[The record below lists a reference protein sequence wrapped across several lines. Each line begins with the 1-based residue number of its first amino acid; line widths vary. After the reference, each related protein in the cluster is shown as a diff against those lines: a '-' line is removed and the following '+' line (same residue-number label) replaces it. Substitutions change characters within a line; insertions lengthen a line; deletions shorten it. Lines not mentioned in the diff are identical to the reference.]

1 MKIIQNCIFLFLSF
15 FIITSSVIEVAAE
28 NPNVDIDRKRNK
40 IIGFMLSK
48 QLPSLHFSEKVIDDE
63 QARAAFQLYI
73 KQLDYQ
79 KRFLLQED
87 VDQLG
92 AFADYIDDNIKEG
105 RVSLPDAGYDILSEK
120 IMVVEKMVGE
130 MLGDNTLSH
139 DADLTVGV
147 FHVTSDES
155 YETDPEKLKYAKN
168 LGDLQERW
176 RKVLQA
182 QVISQF
188 LDLEEDQKEE
198 KDKEKKKSEDEL
210 WQEAVAKVAKRNKNF
225 FHRLHQ
231 ETLQDHYDR
240 FFNAVTRAFG
250 PHTNYIPPASKED
263 FDINMRGSLEGIGAL
278 LREEDGFIKVVRII
292 PGSASARQGQLKA
305 EDIIL
310 QVAQEGEEP
319 VDITDM
325 RLRDAV
331 RLIRGPKGEEVKL
344 TVRKVDGIKE
354 VIPIIRDVVQI
365 EETFVKS
372 AVIENEEGR
381 KTGYILIPSFYRDFE
396 GTRNGAHGRNS
407 TEDTRKEIIE
417 LKKKNVDGLVLDLRD
432 NGGGALIDAV
442 DIAGLFI
449 ESGPVVQVKN
459 SFGDKRILSDKDET
473 ILYDG
478 PLVVLVNKFSAS
490 ASEIV
495 AAALQDYGR
504 AVVVGGD
511 HTHGKGTVQT
521 IIDLNDHIPLLHFK
535 KYDDLGALKIMIQK
549 FYRVDGGSTQYKGVE
564 PDIVLPTLFDHL
576 KSGERY
582 LEYSLPWDSIEP
594 VEFTPYPGKK
604 LDLDTLRK
612 RSLERTEKDEGL
624 QIIKEE
630 TEKAEKKS
638 DETRVSIGIDDMRQK
653 REEAHMVREKVGA
666 HYRKYR
672 REAGDDSDQGEKAV
686 DDTVTAEAWLKDV
699 NEDPYVREAINII
712 GDVIQLGRR

>member
-1 MKIIQNCIFLFLSF
+1 MKIIQKYVLYFLSF
-15 FIITSSVIEVAAE
+15 LIFACSVTEIVAE
-28 NPNVDIDRKRNK
+28 SQSPDIDRKRNK
-40 IIGFMLSK
+40 IIGYMLSK
-48 QLPSLHFSEKVIDDE
+48 QLPTLHFSEKVMDDK
-63 QARAAFQLYI
+63 QAQAAFKLYI
-73 KQLDYQ
+73 KQLDFQ

-92 AFADYIDDNIKEG
+92 AFADYIDDNIKAG
-105 RVSLPDAGYDILSEK
+105 RISLPDAGYDILSEK
-120 IMVVEKMVGE
+120 IMIVEKMVSE
-130 MLGDNTLSH
+130 MLADRKIVTGGSSEDLS
-139 DADLTVGV
+139 VGV
-147 FHVTSDES
+147 FHVSRKES
-155 YETDPEKLKYAKN
+155 YETDPEKLNYAKN
-168 LGDLQERW
+168 LEELRDRW
-176 RKVLQA
+176 RKVLKTE
-182 QVISQF
+182 VISRF
-188 LDLEEDQKEE
+188 FDLEEDQKHEE
-198 KDKEKKKSEDEL
+198 EGKKKSSDKL
-210 WQEAVAKVAKRNKNF
+210 WQEAIEKVAKRNKNF

-240 FFNAVTRAFG
+240 FFNAITRSFG

-292 PGSASARQGQLKA
+292 LGSASARQGHLKA

-310 QVAQEGEEP
+310 EVAQEGEEP

-331 RLIRGPKGEEVKL
+331 RLIRGPKGEEVRL
-344 TVRKVDGIKE
+344 TVRKADGTKE

-372 AVIENEEGR
+372 TVIESDDGR
-381 KTGYILIPSFYRDFE
+381 KTGYILVPGFYRDFE

-407 TEDTRKEIIE
+407 TDDTRQEIIQ
-417 LKKKNVDGLVLDLRD
+417 LKKENVDGIILDLRD

-442 DIAGLFI
+442 DITGLFI

-478 PLVVLVNKFSAS
+478 PLVVLVNQFSAS

-504 AVVVGGD
+504 AIVVGGI

-521 IIDLNDHIPLLHFK
+521 IIDLNDHLPLLHFT

-549 FYRVDGGSTQYKGVE
+549 FYRVNGGSTQYKGVE
-564 PDIVLPTLFDHL
+564 PDIVFPTLFDHL

-582 LEYSLPWDSIEP
+582 LDYSLPWDRIEA
-594 VEFTPYPGKK
+594 VEYTPYSGVV
-604 LDLDTLRK
+604 LDIDTLRT
-612 RSLERTEKDEGL
+612 RSLARAEKNEGL
-624 QIIKEE
+624 KIIKEE
-630 TEKAEKKS
+630 TEKAKERS
-638 DETRVSIGIDDMRQK
+638 DKTSVSINIDDMRQK
-653 REEAHMVREKVGA
+653 REEARLVREKVGA

-672 REAGDDSDQGEKAV
+672 KEIGKDLEESDKSDNEIDPAK
-686 DDTVTAEAWLKDV
+686 AWLKDV
-699 NEDPYVREAINII
+699 NEDPYIGEAVNII
-712 GDVIQLGRR
+712 TDIQNL

>member
-1 MKIIQNCIFLFLSF
+1 MKTIQNCIFLFLSF

-79 KRFLLQED
+79 KRFLLQGD
-87 VDQLG
+87 VDQLE

-120 IMVVEKMVGE
+120 IMVVEKMVVE
-130 MLGDNTLSH
+130 MLGDSTLRH
-139 DADLTVGV
+139 DADLTVGI
-147 FHVTSDES
+147 FHVTRDES
-155 YETDPEKLKYAKN
+155 YETDPEKLNYAKD
-168 LGDLQERW
+168 LGELRERW
-176 RKVLQA
+176 RKVLKA
-182 QVISQF
+182 QVVSRF

-210 WQEAVAKVAKRNKNF
+210 WQEAVVKVAKRNKNF

-331 RLIRGPKGEEVKL
+331 RLIRGPKGEEVRL

-372 AVIENEEGR
+372 AVIENEEGG

-459 SFGDKRILSDKDET
+459 SFGDKRILSDKDEA

-549 FYRVDGGSTQYKGVE
+549 FYRVTGGSTQYKGVE
-564 PDIVLPTLFDHL
+564 PDIVLPTLLDHL

-582 LEYSLPWDSIEP
+582 LDYSLPWDSIES
-594 VEFTPYPGKK
+594 VEFTPYPGRK
-604 LDLDTLRK
+604 LDVDTLRK

-624 QIIKEE
+624 KIIKEE

-638 DETRVSIGIDDMRQK
+638 DETSVSISIDDMRQK

-672 REAGDDSDQGEKAV
+672 QGVGEGPDQGVKV
-686 DDTVTAEAWLKDV
+686 PDDTVTTETWLKDV
-699 NEDPYVREAINII
+699 NEDPYVGEAINII
-712 GDVIQLGRR
+712 GDIIQLGSW

>member
-1 MKIIQNCIFLFLSF
+1 MKTIQNCIFLFLSF
-15 FIITSSVIEVAAE
+15 FIITSSVIEAAAE
-28 NPNVDIDRKRNK
+28 NPNVNIDRKRNK

-87 VDQLG
+87 VDQLE

-120 IMVVEKMVGE
+120 IMVVEKMVVE
-130 MLGDNTLSH
+130 MLGDSTLRH
-139 DADLTVGV
+139 DADLTVGI
-147 FHVTSDES
+147 FHVTRDES
-155 YETDPEKLKYAKN
+155 YETDPEKLKYVKN
-168 LGDLQERW
+168 LGELQERW
-176 RKVLQA
+176 RKVLKA
-182 QVISQF
+182 QVISRF

-198 KDKEKKKSEDEL
+198 KDTEKKKGEAEL

-331 RLIRGPKGEEVKL
+331 RLIRGPKGEEVQL
-344 TVRKVDGIKE
+344 TVKKVDGIKE

-549 FYRVDGGSTQYKGVE
+549 FYRVNGGSTQYKGVE

-582 LEYSLPWDSIEP
+582 LEYSLPWDSIES
-594 VEFTPYPGKK
+594 VEFTPYPGKN

-612 RSLERTEKDEGL
+612 RSLVRTEKDEGL
-624 QIIKEE
+624 KIIKEE
-630 TEKAEKKS
+630 TEKAKKKS
-638 DETRVSIGIDDMRQK
+638 DETSVSIGIDDMRQK
-653 REEAHMVREKVGA
+653 REEAHLVREKVGA

-672 REAGDDSDQGEKAV
+672 RQAGDDSDQTDKAV

-699 NEDPYVREAINII
+699 NEDPYIREAINII
-712 GDVIQLGRR
+712 GDIIQLRSR